1 MSDIRIDFDR
11 LDRAHSRLTSV
22 IGDFESTSQVQAHLA
37 DATGHPQLS
46 PVVADFRTAWSI
58 RRGELVDELRFIDDA
73 GLWVSD
79 LDSTNGVWV
88 VPADGE
94 AIEVVPGT
102 RTAIPVGA
110 DLELGDFV
118 IQIEHS

>member
-11 LDRAHSRLTSV
+11 LDRAHSRLSSV

-46 PVVADFRTAWSI
+46 PVVSDFRAAWSI

-73 GLWVSD
+73 VQAIHD
-79 LDSTNGVWV
+79 TFEELDKSLADQAQYY
-88 VPADGE
+88 PAAAE
-94 AIEVVPGT
+94 
-102 RTAIPVGA
+102 
-110 DLELGDFV
+110 
-118 IQIEHS
+118 Q

>member
-11 LDRAHSRLTSV
+11 LDRAHSRLSSV

-46 PVVADFRTAWSI
+46 PEVSDFRAAWSI

-73 GLWVSD
+73 VQAIHD
-79 LDSTNGVWV
+79 TFEELDKSLADQAQYY
-88 VPADGE
+88 PAAAE
-94 AIEVVPGT
+94 
-102 RTAIPVGA
+102 
-110 DLELGDFV
+110 
-118 IQIEHS
+118 QK